1 MQVGPTSGMQRTL
14 DMYRGICGSR
24 GLCRYAGWCCVVGV
38 VAEYLYIIYCLTL
51 VYPHAPPFFSLL
63 LPSLPLKVPLR
74 DHRARVLWGS
84 LRPHARPEPSH
95 RLCHRCHRS
104 YHLAITIIL
113 IISIV
118 VAHLLLCLC
127 FPQWNAAHRRAPLT
141 IPWGTGDPR
150 RGRVRRG
157 GRVLLSGG

>member
-1 MQVGPTSGMQRTL
+1 MRVPVVC
-14 DMYRGICGSR
+14 RGRWTCICKSHGF
-24 GLCRYAGWCCVVGV
+24 CRYVVGV
-38 VAEYLYIIYCLTL
+38 VGVVGAVAEYQLVTYILLTL
-51 VYPHAPPFFSLL
+51 NIPPPPHTHTRAFFSLP

-84 LRPHARPEPSH
+84 LRPHARHEPSH

-104 YHLAITIIL
+104 YHLAIIVLTI
-113 IISIV
+113 IV

-127 FPQWNAAHRRAPLT
+127 FPQWNAAHRAPLT
-141 IPWGTGDPR
+141 IPWGAGDTR

-157 GRVLLSGG
+157 GGVLLSGG